1 MIRPN
6 GAGGKVLVHV
16 ARMQAWLDRALPDL
30 QAAQFHGDFAR
41 GPRLAGR
48 DGASWISL
56 GSPWASGRLVRADD
70 GSSSWSA
77 HRHADG
83 ASVLDGRSDTTS
95 LQQLDALAAVVRRDD
110 LAPVAW

>member
-1 MIRPN
+1 MRRDRD
-6 GAGGKVLVHV
+6 AVT
-16 ARMQAWLDRALPDL
+16 ARDLQSWLERTLPDL
-30 QAAQFHGDFAR
+30 RAAGVHGDFAR

-48 DGASWISL
+48 DGASWVSL

-83 ASVLDGRSDTTS
+83 ASLLDGHSDTTS
-95 LQQLDALAAVVRRDD
+95 LLQLDVLAAVVQRDVR
-110 LAPVAW
+110 APAPW